1 MIGYVYI
8 LKSLKNGRYYIG
20 STENLSQRI
29 LQHKTNNTS
38 YVRKYIGEFDL
49 VFSQKYSDISE
60 ARKIEMWLKSLK
72 DRDFLTRII
81 TDGIILKQ
89 IG

>member
-20 STENLSQRI
+20 STENLNQRI
-29 LQHKTNNTS
+29 LQHKTNKTS
-38 YVRKYIGEFDL
+38 YVHKYIGEFDL
-49 VFSQKYSDISE
+49 VFSQKYNDISE
-60 ARKIEMWLKSLK
+60 ARKIEMWLNSLK

-81 TDGIILKQ
+81 VDGIILKH